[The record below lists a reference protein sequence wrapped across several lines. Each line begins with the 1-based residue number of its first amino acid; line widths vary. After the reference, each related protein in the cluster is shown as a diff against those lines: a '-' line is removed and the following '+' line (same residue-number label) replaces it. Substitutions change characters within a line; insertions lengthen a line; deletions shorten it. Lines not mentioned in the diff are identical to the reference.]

1 MKIGLAQIDP
11 KVGDIKGNTRKILDY
26 IDKAKKAEV
35 DVLLFPE
42 QAITGYPVLDL
53 LFVSGLVDQNLQ
65 ALDIIKDKA
74 ADMTIVIGF
83 IDKHER
89 SQGKYYNAAA
99 ILENKRVVKVMHKQL
114 LPTYDV
120 FDESRYFCPGEPNEP
135 ITIQGMQAGV
145 IICEDLWDKDYAR
158 KVVAPLA
165 ARGARIILSINAS
178 PYYKGKIELRE
189 NVARE
194 KARESGVP
202 IVYVNMVGGQDE
214 ITFDGSSFAMNRDG
228 TVAFRAPPF
237 QEGLF
242 VVDVPAGGNL
252 PAQQVAP
259 LLPQPEELFKALA
272 LNLKDYFQKSGVFK
286 KIVVGLSGGIDSS
299 FTTVVAARA
308 VGPDKVT
315 CLYLPTRFNSDQSY
329 EGAKTLCKNLG
340 VEFAVFPIEQIF
352 AQFEADF
359 AKAIPNNTFD
369 IADENVQA
377 RIRGI
382 VLMYYSNKFNYLLVS
397 TGNKSEIAVGFCTLY
412 GDTCGGKNVPG
423 DLFKTELYTICKEYI
438 NKDAEIIPAHVL
450 ERPPS
455 PELRKDQKTS
465 DSIPEYPVL
474 DKIIEPMVEGQKS
487 IDDLITMGFD
497 AALVNRVARLVKN
510 AEFKRA
516 QLVQTIKVSP
526 KAFGIGR
533 RMPITNGFDYSTT
546 MHGWSKK

>member
-1 MKIGLAQIDP
+1 MKLGLAQIDS

-26 IDKAKKAEV
+26 IEKAKQARV

-42 QAITGYPVLDL
+42 QVIAGYPVLDL
-53 LFVSGLVDQNLQ
+53 LFVSGFVEQNLQ
-65 ALDIIKDKA
+65 ALDTIKEKTSG
-74 ADMTIVIGF
+74 MTVIVGF
-83 IDKHER
+83 IDKHEKDP
-89 SQGKYYNAAA
+89 GKYYNAAA
-99 ILENKRVVKVMHKQL
+99 ILGSKKIIKIIHKQL

-120 FDESRYFCPGEPNEP
+120 FDESRYFCHGEPAAP
-135 ITIQGMQAGV
+135 VDIHGTRAGV
-145 IICEDLWDKDYAR
+145 IICEDLWDKDYDR

-165 ARGARIILSINAS
+165 EKGARLVLSINAS
-178 PYYKGKIELRE
+178 PYYKGKIDLRE
-189 NVARE
+189 RIASE
-194 KARESGVP
+194 KARESRVP

-214 ITFDGSSFAMNRDG
+214 ITFDGSSFAMNSDG
-228 TVAFRAPPF
+228 TIAFRAPPF

-242 VVDVPAGGNL
+242 TIDVPTDSHIPFQGIAPRL
-252 PAQQVAP
+252 PE
-259 LLPQPEELFKALA
+259 PEELFRALA
-272 LNLKDYFQKSGVFK
+272 LNLKDYFEKNGAFK
-286 KIVVGLSGGIDSS
+286 KIIVGLSGGIDSS

-308 VGPDKVT
+308 IGPENVI
-315 CLYLPTRFNSDQSY
+315 CLYMPTRFNSDQSY
-329 EGAKTLCKNLG
+329 EGARILCKNLG
-340 VEFAVFPIEQIF
+340 VELIVFPIEKIF
-352 AQFEADF
+352 GQFEADF

-423 DLFKTELYTICKEYI
+423 DLFKTELYKICKEYI
-438 NKDAEIIPAHVL
+438 NKDGEIIPRHVL

-455 PELRKDQKTS
+455 PELRENQKTV
-465 DSIPEYPVL
+465 DSLPPYSLL
-474 DKIIEPMVEGQKS
+474 DQIIEPMIEAHKS
-487 IDDLITMGFD
+487 IDEIIAMGFD
-497 AALVNRVARLVKN
+497 AALVNRVARMVKV

-533 RMPITNGFDYSTT
+533 RMPITNGFDY
-546 MHGWSKK
+546 KKSLDLK